1 MPVILMILSDS
12 RVAGNSATERDR
24 PARSG
29 EPIFHQPWWLD
40 AVAPGRWDAATIER
54 GGRTVAALPFVVRG
68 PRRLRVLSQPP
79 LTPFLGPWVAEEDGA
94 KYDTAL
100 RGQLELQ
107 ALLER
112 KLPAA
117 VAFHQNFSPS
127 SMNCLPF
134 IWAGYRAEIRY
145 TYQLRDLSSEQALW
159 AGLAGNIR
167 REIRKA
173 TRQLEVRE
181 VSDVDRFHHVWAK
194 TFERQGVAAPDRRR
208 LERIDAACAKRDI
221 RSILFACDEA
231 DKVHAVAYTV
241 RDRRTTYYLMGGGDP
256 HLRTSGAGSLLLW
269 EAIRRAS
276 ADSQVFDFEGSMLRP
291 VERFFRAF
299 GGRQTPYPHVSRATR
314 VGGAAL
320 TMWTS
325 VKRWLR

>member
-1 MPVILMILSDS
+1 MPVIPMILSDS
-12 RVAGNSATERDR
+12 PAVSNSTTERDR

-40 AVAPGRWDAATIER
+40 AVAPGRWDAATVER
-54 GGRTVAALPFVVRG
+54 GGRTLAAMPFVVRG
-68 PRRLRVLSQPP
+68 PRRLRVL
-79 LTPFLGPWVAEEDGA
+79 
-94 KYDTAL
+94 
-100 RGQLELQ
+100 
-107 ALLER
+107 LER
-112 KLPAA
+112 KLPA
-117 VAFHQNFSPS
+117 VVVFHQNFSTS
-127 SMNCLPF
+127 FMNCLPF
-134 IWAGYRAEIRY
+134 IWAGYRAEFRY

-159 AGLAGNIR
+159 AGPAGNIR

-173 TRQLEVRE
+173 TRRLEVRE
-181 VSDVDRFHHVWAK
+181 VTDVERFYRVWAK

-208 LERIDAACAKRDI
+208 LERIDAECAKRDA
-221 RSILFACDEA
+221 RTILFAYDEVGQ
-231 DKVHAVAYTV
+231 VHAVAYTV

-256 HLRTSGAGSLLLW
+256 HLRTSGAGSLLVW

>member
-1 MPVILMILSDS
+1 
-12 RVAGNSATERDR
+12 
-24 PARSG
+24 
-29 EPIFHQPWWLD
+29 
-40 AVAPGRWDAATIER
+40 
-54 GGRTVAALPFVVRG
+54 
-68 PRRLRVLSQPP
+68 
-79 LTPFLGPWVAEEDGA
+79 
-94 KYDTAL
+94 
-100 RGQLELQ
+100 
-107 ALLER
+107 
-112 KLPAA
+112 
-117 VAFHQNFSPS
+117 
-127 SMNCLPF
+127 MNCLPF

-181 VSDVDRFHHVWAK
+181 VTDVDRFYRVWAK

-208 LERIDAACAKRDI
+208 LERIDAACAKRDA
-221 RSILFACDEA
+221 RTILFACDEA
-231 DKVHAVAYTV
+231 DQVHAVAYTV

-256 HLRTSGAGSLLLW
+256 HLRTSGASSLLIW

-314 VGGAAL
+314 VGGVAL

-325 VKRWLR
+325 AKRWAR

>member
-1 MPVILMILSDS
+1 MPVIPMILSDS
-12 RVAGNSATERDR
+12 PAVSNSTTERDR

-40 AVAPGRWDAATIER
+40 AVAPGRWDAATVER
-54 GGRTVAALPFVVRG
+54 GGRTLAAMPFVVRG
-68 PRRLRVLSQPP
+68 PRRLRVL
-79 LTPFLGPWVAEEDGA
+79 
-94 KYDTAL
+94 
-100 RGQLELQ
+100 
-107 ALLER
+107 LER
-112 KLPAA
+112 KLPA
-117 VAFHQNFSPS
+117 VVVFHQNFSTS
-127 SMNCLPF
+127 FMNCLPF
-134 IWAGYRAEIRY
+134 IWAGYRAEFRY

-159 AGLAGNIR
+159 AGPAGSIR

-173 TRQLEVRE
+173 TQRLEVRE
-181 VSDVDRFHHVWAK
+181 VTDVERFYRVWAT

-208 LERIDAACAKRDI
+208 LERIDAECAKRDA
-221 RSILFACDEA
+221 RTILFAYDEVGQ
-231 DKVHAVAYTV
+231 VHAVAYTV

-256 HLRTSGAGSLLLW
+256 HLRTSGAGSLLVW

-314 VGGAAL
+314 VGGVAL
-320 TMWTS
+320 TIRANA
-325 VKRWLR
+325 KRWAR

>member
-1 MPVILMILSDS
+1 MPVIPMILSDAP
-12 RVAGNSATERDR
+12 VASNSATERDR

-40 AVAPGRWDAATIER
+40 AVAPGRWGAL
-54 GGRTVAALPFVVRG
+54 GG
-68 PRRLRVLSQPP
+68 QM
-79 LTPFLGPWVAEEDGA
+79 
-94 KYDTAL
+94 
-100 RGQLELQ
+100 ELQ

-117 VAFHQNFSPS
+117 VAFHQNFSAS
-127 SMNCLPF
+127 FMNCLPF

-167 REIRKA
+167 GEIRKA
-173 TRQLEVRE
+173 TRRLEVRE
-181 VSDVDRFHHVWAK
+181 DSDVERFYRVWAK
-194 TFERQGVAAPDRRR
+194 TFERQGVAAPPDRRR
-208 LERIDAACAKRDI
+208 LERIDAECAKRDA
-221 RSILFACDEA
+221 RSILFAYDEVGQ
-231 DKVHAVAYTV
+231 VHAVAYTV

-256 HLRTSGAGSLLLW
+256 HLRTSGAGSLLVW
-269 EAIRRAS
+269 EAIRRPS

-320 TMWTS
+320 T
-325 VKRWLR
+325 VQANAKRWAR